1 MFSKSLLHIFSVII
15 FIISLSSAQA
25 KTANKNIL
33 SDVSAKYRKS
43 NLVTIQLVKTVKSN
57 LLGKE
62 TKYKGTVYL
71 AANKFR
77 LNIDEP
83 EKSQVIFDGKT
94 IWSVQ
99 YPPKELPGP
108 VQVAKS
114 KLDKNAK
121 KQILLSTL
129 ISKNGIKENF
139 KIIKEEKTDGGT
151 KVSLEP
157 LKNELN
163 IKTLDVLVKGNK
175 ISSINYADD
184 VGNTTVFEFEK
195 TDFSSKS
202 SGQLFKYKIPK
213 DAQVTNL

>member
-1 MFSKSLLHIFSVII
+1 MFSKKL
-15 FIISLSSAQA
+15 SLSFLAVTFICFSTAFA
-25 KTANKNIL
+25 KAANKNIL

-62 TKYKGTVYL
+62 TKYKGTVFL
-71 AANKFR
+71 ATNKFR
-77 LNIDEP
+77 LNIEEP

-114 KLDKNAK
+114 KLDKNTK

-129 ISKNGIKENF
+129 ISKDGIKENF
-139 KIIKEEKTDGGT
+139 KITKEEKVDSGT
-151 KVSLEP
+151 RISLVP

-163 IKTLDVLVKGNK
+163 IKTLDVVVKGNK
-175 ISSINYADD
+175 ISSISYADD
-184 VGNTTVFEFEK
+184 VGNTTFFEFEK
-195 TDFSSKS
+195 TEFSSKS
-202 SGQLFKYKIPK
+202 SGQIFKYKIPK